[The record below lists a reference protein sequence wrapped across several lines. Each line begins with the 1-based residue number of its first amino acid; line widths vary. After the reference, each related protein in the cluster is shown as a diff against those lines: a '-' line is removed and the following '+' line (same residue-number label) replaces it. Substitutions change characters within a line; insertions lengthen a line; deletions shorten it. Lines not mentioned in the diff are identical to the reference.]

1 MYLPK
6 VQKDELTMTNHTVLT
21 LLACIV
27 PVKSNIQ
34 SKRRDDQNGG
44 MMIIM
49 VEVSLYLLLCHS
61 VALTQSKSLQFRATS
76 PPVKIHIHTCED
88 LFQHSL
94 PDLQSIHSILYPAL
108 ENRGQ
113 NVLIFVT
120 CKIFSPFTENQHDR
134 TEIRI
139 FAYF

>member
-27 PVKSNIQ
+27 PVKSKIQ

-76 PPVKIHIHTCED
+76 TGVQIHT
-88 LFQHSL
+88 
-94 PDLQSIHSILYPAL
+94 
-108 ENRGQ
+108 
-113 NVLIFVT
+113 
-120 CKIFSPFTENQHDR
+120 FT
-134 TEIRI
+134 
-139 FAYF
+139 FPV